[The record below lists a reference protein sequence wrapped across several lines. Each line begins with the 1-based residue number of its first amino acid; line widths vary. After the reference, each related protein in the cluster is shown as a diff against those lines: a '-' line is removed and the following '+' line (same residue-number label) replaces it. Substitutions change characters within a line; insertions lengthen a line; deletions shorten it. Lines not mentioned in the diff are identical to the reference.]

1 MMRLLL
7 DILPCGPRRRLAR
20 TIALVALLIGAPLGA
35 QSVTE
40 RSPNLGGTWLA
51 EPRTVHFNFVHRF
64 SVTPA
69 PQRKVLNS
77 PTFVVAARTPLRT
90 MIGLAYA
97 TNSDVVLGVPN
108 EWEFFG
114 RFVPRLDAGGRSSLG
129 LQGGWNVASRS
140 AGAELALGQSL
151 GRARILGTV
160 RGFSNAFDAGESR
173 VAVGGGGVLQ
183 VLRWLALSG
192 DAVTLLDRASDERIA
207 WSGGVQ
213 LGIPGT
219 PHSMSLHATNTN
231 TTTLEGLSR
240 GTSTVRYG
248 FEYTVPVHL
257 DRFRPRRPPAVV
269 SRPAAPNGAQTEGHP
284 AADTLRVSI
293 KSLAYGQARVEVAKG
308 TVVLWLNEDPVVH
321 TVTADDDGFDS
332 GDIPPAGSWARRFD
346 VPGTFAVHC
355 APHPF
360 MKATIVVRQP

>member
-1 MMRLLL
+1 MR
-7 DILPCGPRRRLAR
+7 AM
-20 TIALVALLIGAPLGA
+20 TTTLVGLALLGQLVGTRIEA

-51 EPRTVHFNFVHRF
+51 EARTVHFNFVHRF
-64 SVTPA
+64 NTSPP

-77 PTFVVAARTPLRT
+77 PTFVMAVRTPLRT
-90 MIGLAYA
+90 MLGLAYA
-97 TNSDVVLGVPN
+97 TNSDVVTGVPN
-108 EWEFFG
+108 EWELFG
-114 RFVPRLDAGGRSSLG
+114 RFVPRLDARGRTNLG
-129 LQGGWNVASRS
+129 LQLGWNVASLS
-140 AGAELALGQSL
+140 VDGELAGGWSI
-151 GRARILGTV
+151 GHARLLTTV
-160 RGFSNAFDAGESR
+160 RAFSNAFDGGESR
-173 VAVGGGGVLQ
+173 VAAGGGAVLQ

-248 FEYTVPVHL
+248 FEYTVPIHL
-257 DRFRPRRPPAVV
+257 DRFRRRRTSARA
-269 SRPAAPNGAQTEGHP
+269 SQPAAHP
-284 AADTLRVSI
+284 AAAKGLAAPDTVRVSI
-293 KSLAYGQARVEVAKG
+293 KSIAYGRERLQVGPG
-308 TVVLWLNEDPVVH
+308 TVVVWLNEDPLVH
-321 TVTADDDGFDS
+321 TVTADDGRFDS
-332 GDIPPAGSWARRFD
+332 GEIQPGASWAYTFAE
-346 VPGTFAVHC
+346 PGAFAVHC

-360 MKATIVVRQP
+360 MRATIVVRQP